1 MVEPGIKG
9 AEGTVNE
16 ILESTSTSGST
27 SNSCVPS
34 NTNKSTSND
43 CNTNNKS
50 TSSNIAKSSP
60 AGVSK
65 PI

>member
-27 SNSCVPS
+27 SNTYLPS
-34 NTNKSTSND
+34 NTNRSTSTTYFYRRKNSYSQNPFES
-43 CNTNNKS
+43 CLQ
-50 TSSNIAKSSP
+50 
-60 AGVSK
+60 
-65 PI
+65 